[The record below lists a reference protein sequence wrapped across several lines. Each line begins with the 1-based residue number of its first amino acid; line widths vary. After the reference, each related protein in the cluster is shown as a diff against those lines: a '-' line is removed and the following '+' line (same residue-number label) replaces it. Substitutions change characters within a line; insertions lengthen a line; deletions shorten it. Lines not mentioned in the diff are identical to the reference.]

1 MGRGIYANHS
11 MLVLF
16 SMLAFIFSYLAI
28 YIKMK
33 QTPIF

>member
-11 MLVLF
+11 MLVLL
-16 SMLAFIFSYLAI
+16 SILAFIISYLAI

-33 QTPIF
+33 QILIF